1 MTVTADK
8 AARWTAADA
17 VGQTPYLVIDVAVA
31 TAQYRRI
38 AAAFAGTQVYY
49 AVKANPEPALL
60 RELVAAGARFDV
72 ASRSEIDLCLA
83 AGADP
88 AALSYGNTIK
98 KPNDIAYAYARGV
111 RLFAFDS
118 SAELD
123 KIAEHAPGAA
133 VLCRLLA
140 SSKGARWPLSRK
152 FGCVPEMAV
161 DLMHRAARRGL
172 DPAGLCFHVGSQQ
185 LDPGRWAPSIA
196 TAAEIFARLR
206 ADGITLRIL
215 NAGGGFPV
223 DYLTGVAPIEQ
234 YAAAIGAAVDR
245 HFGAGPGRPAV
256 MIEPGRYVAA
266 PAGVLHTEV
275 VLVAHKSY
283 GDEPRWVY
291 LDAGRF
297 GGLAETEDEAI
308 RYRIDTGR
316 DHTEAGPAIVAGPTC
331 DSVDILYQRTPYHLP
346 LDLRAGDVVRV
357 LGTGAYTA
365 TYSSVGFNGFP
376 PLRTVCTGFGGGGTD
391 AVSS

>member
-1 MTVTADK
+1 MTVTADQ
-8 AARWTAADA
+8 AARYTAADA
-17 VGQTPYLVIDVAVA
+17 VGHTPYLVIDVAVA

-38 AAAFAGTQVYY
+38 AAAFTGTQVYY

-60 RELVAAGARFDV
+60 RELVVAGSRFDV

-83 AGADP
+83 AGAEP
-88 AALSYGNTIK
+88 SALSYGNTIK
-98 KPNDIAYAYARGV
+98 KIGDIGYAYARGV

-118 SAELD
+118 AAELD
-123 KIAEHAPGAA
+123 KIAKYAPGSA

-140 SSKGARWPLSRK
+140 SSEGARWPLSRK
-152 FGCVPEMAV
+152 FGCVPEMAA
-161 DLMHRAARRGL
+161 DLMRHAARRGL

-185 LDPGRWAPSIA
+185 LDPARWAPSIA
-196 TAAEIFARLR
+196 CAAEIFARLR
-206 ADGITLRIL
+206 ADGIALRIL

-223 DYLTGVAPIEQ
+223 DYRTRAAPIEE
-234 YAAAIGAAVDR
+234 YAAAVDAAVDR
-245 HFGAGPGRPAV
+245 YFGTGPGRPAV

-266 PAGVLHTEV
+266 PAGVLHAEV

-291 LDAGRF
+291 LDVGRF

-308 RYRIDTGR
+308 RYQIDTGR
-316 DHTEAGPAIVAGPTC
+316 DATPAGPAIVAGPTC
-331 DSVDILYQRTPYHLP
+331 DSVDILYQRTPYNLP
-346 LDLRAGDVVRV
+346 LDLRAGDVVRI

-376 PLRTVCTGFGGGGTD
+376 PLRTICTGSGSGGRY
-391 AVSS
+391 AVS